1 MMQKGEKEE
10 VKSRCVLTRLNRRN
24 DHLETEYE
32 SWQQL
37 ADFLPLPPHLWMPFY
52 GSGKCARDMAG
63 LGFHDV
69 IHEKGVDFFKC
80 TPPPPRYLLV
90 DNPPFSLRRQILQRL
105 VGQKRSFILILP
117 LPTLGTRYMSNIM
130 KEEGRDFKVIIP
142 PSRMRF
148 SGKKASPPFACVYLC
163 YRCAA
168 MFPQE
173 QQSNQLIYM

>member
-1 MMQKGEKEE
+1 MMEE
-10 VKSRCVLTRLNRRN
+10 EEEAKQRCVLTRLSRQN
-24 DHLETEYE
+24 DHLETQYE
-32 SWQQL
+32 TWEQL
-37 ADFLPLPPHLWMPFY
+37 AAFLPLPADLWMPFY
-52 GSGKCARDMAG
+52 ATGKCARDMAR
-63 LGFHDV
+63 LGFVNV
-69 IHEKGVDFFKC
+69 IHNKVDFFKC
-80 TPPPPRYLLV
+80 IPPPPRYLLV
-90 DNPPFSLRRQILQRL
+90 DNPPFSMKRQILQRL
-105 VGQKRSFILILP
+105 VGLKRSFILILP

-168 MFPQE
+168 LFPQE